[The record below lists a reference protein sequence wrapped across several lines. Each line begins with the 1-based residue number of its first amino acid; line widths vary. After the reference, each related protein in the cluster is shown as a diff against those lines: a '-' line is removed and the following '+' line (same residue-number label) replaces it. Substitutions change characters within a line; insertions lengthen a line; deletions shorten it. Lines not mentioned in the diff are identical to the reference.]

1 MATTATPGSR
11 WEDDEKLDYWNIPR
25 NDTLNL
31 DLKDGGPTCEGEIE
45 RAKHHWNFHG
55 FLEWYFQKYKD
66 DIHPD
71 TYVWG
76 DMAGD
81 PLEDMKDFC
90 SWLVEI
96 GEGQWDH
103 PDPEASQDD
112 VVEIGC
118 IPYTK
123 NWQAV
128 LDAAV
133 MGYDHKQLFVS
144 AKGWIIDFS
153 GPGELKHI
161 PAKSQFPLSVRF
173 QNCGLEDKAE
183 KETAE
188 GDIAQEHDYPDEH
201 SYEYANAGWD
211 LKEEFEDSCRE
222 HKGEIDFVKDLEA
235 ELNEGPSYELNQQS
249 NQPYIYRIW
258 FCTDTCITK

>member
-11 WEDDEKLDYWNIPR
+11 WEDDEKMDYWNIPR

-31 DLKDGGPTCEGEIE
+31 DLKDGGPTCEGEVE
-45 RAKHHWNFHG
+45 RAKLHWKFPV

-76 DMAGD
+76 DMTGD
-81 PLEDMKDFC
+81 PVEDLKDFC

-96 GEGQWDH
+96 GEGQWDR
-103 PDPEASQDD
+103 PDPEDD

-133 MGYDHKQLFVS
+133 MGYDYNQLWVS

-161 PAKSQFPLSVRF
+161 PAKNQFPLSVRF
-173 QNCGLEDKAE
+173 RGEVENIE
-183 KETAE
+183 ETCE
-188 GDIAQEHDYPDEH
+188 GDNQDDHPDYHEW
-201 SYEYANAGWD
+201 ANAGWD
-211 LKEEFEDSCRE
+211 LKEEWEDSCRE
-222 HKGEIDFVKDLEA
+222 LEEIDFEKDLQDTF
-235 ELNEGPSYELNQQS
+235 NEGPSNELNR
-249 NQPYIYRIW
+249 Y
-258 FCTDTCITK
+258 